1 MKLKIYNRH
10 TVPSA
15 RQVDPT
21 ISLNSKTGLVNISSS
36 AAAIIGLNDGD
47 FVCIVQDET
56 SPKDWFMYK
65 STEEDGFKVRNL
77 KQNVKQVS
85 FNNVTVVR
93 DLYESI
99 KFTDNTTKMR
109 VSNACVQHEGLLLVP
124 IITSSAVKKN
134 NSIHASM

>member
-10 TVPSA
+10 TVPSTK
-15 RQVDPT
+15 QVDPT
-21 ISLNSKTGLVNISSS
+21 ISLNSKTGLININAS
-36 AAAIIGLNDGD
+36 AAAIINLNDGD
-47 FVCIVQDET
+47 FVGLVQDET
-56 SPKDWFMYK
+56 SPKDWFLFK
-65 STEEDGFKVRNL
+65 STKEDGFRVRNL

-99 KFTDNTTKMR
+99 KFSDNSTKMR
-109 VSNACVQHEGLLLVP
+109 VSNVTVMHEGLLLLP